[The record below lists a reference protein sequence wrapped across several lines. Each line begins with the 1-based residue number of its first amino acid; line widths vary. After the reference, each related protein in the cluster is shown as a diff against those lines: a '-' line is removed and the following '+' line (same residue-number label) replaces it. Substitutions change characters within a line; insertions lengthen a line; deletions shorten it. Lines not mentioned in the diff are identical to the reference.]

1 MVANNEMQNASHTN
15 FLLPQQQVECI
26 TIECYTVLE
35 ANTRGGDNKTPC
47 HCCAR
52 NDPDECFWI
61 LKAIG
66 MNMDG
71 RMVRTGRGWQ
81 NNQVRHYLYHT
92 FIHKEYAYLVEQN
105 VEDNVDGRIG
115 LPRMPLPLC
124 LERYIKRQFPN
135 EDGRPFVGFRS
146 RRPHRN

>member
-1 MVANNEMQNASHTN
+1 
-15 FLLPQQQVECI
+15 
-26 TIECYTVLE
+26 VLE
-35 ANTRGGDNKTPC
+35 ANARGGDNKTPC
-47 HCCAR
+47 HRCAR

-61 LKAIG
+61 LKAVG

-71 RMVRTGRGWQ
+71 RMIRTSHGWQ
-81 NNQVRHYLYHT
+81 NNQVRHYLYCT

-115 LPRMPLPLC
+115 LPRMPLPFC